1 MLCKT
6 QNDLDHLNVVIKSI
20 NKQYEILIQQH
31 NSVDKHLKD
40 QGELDILNKIK
51 TKLIELKKESEQIL
65 TLFTMV
71 CNSKLWEGRYN
82 NIKSDYETL
91 QRASPQSILQSP
103 TSVLL
108 PQNQAALPAPPAQN
122 QLLTSAFT
130 SIANNPNQAVPPTPP
145 QNQPS
150 QELISMV
157 EIVSEKLIENN
168 IIIRENARH
177 LYKPPIRF
185 LFDIINDII
194 SKSNFAKGL
203 YDEDELTIKSEV
215 TKESKPNKIKYLWK
229 IFTCVSR
236 YDNSFLVDLSRIDK
250 ILKGS
255 DALYVNQ
262 FLIKLL
268 ECMDKPL
275 NQNIVNQVREES
287 LTQQFIG
294 GKKEKTKR
302 RQRRQKISR
311 KK

>member
-1 MLCKT
+1 MSCKT
-6 QNDLDHLNVVIKSI
+6 ENDLNNLNLVIENI
-20 NKQYEILIQQH
+20 NKQYVVLIQQY
-31 NSVDKHLKD
+31 NLVDKHLKD

-51 TKLIELKKESEQIL
+51 TKLIELKQESEQIL

-91 QRASPQSILQSP
+91 QRASPQTVLQSP
-103 TSVLL
+103 TSVLP
-108 PQNQAALPAPPAQN
+108 PQNQS
-122 QLLTSAFT
+122 LTSAFT

-150 QELISMV
+150 QELISIM
-157 EIVSEKLIENN
+157 EIVSKKLIEKN
-168 IIIRENARH
+168 IITQKNAKY
-177 LYKPPIRF
+177 LYRPPFKF

-194 SKSNFAKGL
+194 SKSNFANGL
-203 YDEDELTIKSEV
+203 YDEDELVISSEV
-215 TKESKPNKIKYLWK
+215 TQESKPIKMKYLWK

-236 YDNSFLVDLSRIDK
+236 YDNSFLVDLFRINK
-250 ILKGS
+250 ILAGT
-255 DALYVNQ
+255 DPLYANQ
-262 FLIKLL
+262 FLIKLI

-275 NQNIVNQVREES
+275 DPNIVNQVREES
-287 LTQQFIG
+287 LTQEFSG

-302 RQRRQKISR
+302 RQRRQNISR